1 MPGAEP
7 AAQKPVQLA
16 MQRRILLIHTL
27 GFGAVL
33 TLAPGLLLAAEADPP
48 NVQPAGYRVSTAQM
62 QEAMGQRFPRR
73 YPVQGLL
80 NLDVQTPRLKMLP
93 DENRLRAEMPVEAAG
108 PALNRS
114 HQGSLEVDFGLR
126 YEASDRTLRAHQL
139 RLSKLNFPSLQPSV
153 VALLN
158 TYAPTLGDELLKE
171 VVLHRLE
178 PKDLAPL
185 DKMGM
190 QPGAIAVTPSGL
202 VVAMVLKPL

>member
-1 MPGAEP
+1 
-7 AAQKPVQLA
+7 
-16 MQRRILLIHTL
+16 MQRRSLLIHALGIWATL
-27 GFGAVL
+27 GITRGAW
-33 TLAPGLLLAAEADPP
+33 A
-48 NVQPAGYRVSTAQM
+48 AGYRVSTAQM
-62 QEAMGQRFPRR
+62 QEALGQRFPRR

-80 NLDVQTPRLKMLP
+80 TLDVNTPRLQMLP

-114 HQGSLEVDFGLR
+114 HQGSFDVDFGLR

-139 RLSKLNFPSLQPSV
+139 RLSRLKFPSLQPGV

-158 TYAPTLGDELLKE
+158 TYAPALADETLKE

-185 DKMGM
+185 DAMGM
-190 QPGAIAVTPSGL
+190 QPGTITVTPSGL

>member
-1 MPGAEP
+1 
-7 AAQKPVQLA
+7 
-16 MQRRILLIHTL
+16 MQRRTLLVHTL

-33 TLAPGLLLAAEADPP
+33 TLAPGLLLASEADPP
-48 NVQPAGYRVSTAQM
+48 NAQPAGYRVSTAQM
-62 QEAMGQRFPRR
+62 QEAIGQRFPRR

-80 NLDVQTPRLKMLP
+80 NLEVQTPKLTMLP
-93 DENRLRAEMPVEAAG
+93 AENRLRAEMPVEAAG

-114 HQGSLEVDFGLR
+114 HQGSFEVDFGLR

-185 DKMGM
+185 DKIGM
-190 QPGAIAVTPSGL
+190 QPGAITVTPRGL